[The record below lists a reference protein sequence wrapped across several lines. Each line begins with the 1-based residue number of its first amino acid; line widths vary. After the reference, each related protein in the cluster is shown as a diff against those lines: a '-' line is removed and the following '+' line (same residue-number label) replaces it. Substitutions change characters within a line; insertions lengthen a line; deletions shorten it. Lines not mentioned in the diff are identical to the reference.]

1 MNDMIAA
8 ENAKEIALIKS
19 QVNDTHTSTPYI
31 QLQNDSIHTTTPYIQ
46 LQYDS
51 IHTTT
56 PYIQLH
62 TTTPNNQI
70 RVLYQELAD
79 AADQEGKKECAK
91 AIAQTTKRLN
101 ILTGKLA
108 DCHSRVKLTFPLLY
122 RQQR

>member
-1 MNDMIAA
+1 MIAA
-8 ENAKEIALIKS
+8 ENAEEIALIKS

-31 QLQNDSIHTTTPYIQ
+31 QRLHTYN
-46 LQYDS
+46 S
-51 IHTTT
+51 KTT

-79 AADQEGKKECAK
+79 AADQEGKKELFKLMTA
-91 AIAQTTKRLN
+91 TTNRLN
-101 ILTGKLA
+101 ILTSKLA
-108 DCHSRVKLTFPLLY
+108 DCHSRMKLTFPLLY